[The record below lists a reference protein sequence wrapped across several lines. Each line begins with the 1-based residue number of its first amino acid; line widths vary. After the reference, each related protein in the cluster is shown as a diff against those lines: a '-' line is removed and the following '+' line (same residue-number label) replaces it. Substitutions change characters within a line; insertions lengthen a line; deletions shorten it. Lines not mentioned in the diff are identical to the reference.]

1 MIRIASANFSVLCIA
16 YLSEH
21 KPAEIVAVTRRSIKA
36 VTDSEK
42 GSWGGST
49 WLIKAAN
56 HNPSVYMPPYEDFFE
71 TTSR

>member
-21 KPAEIVAVTRRSIKA
+21 KAAEIVAVTRRSIKA

-42 GSWGGST
+42 GFMG
-49 WLIKAAN
+49 
-56 HNPSVYMPPYEDFFE
+56 
-71 TTSR
+71 